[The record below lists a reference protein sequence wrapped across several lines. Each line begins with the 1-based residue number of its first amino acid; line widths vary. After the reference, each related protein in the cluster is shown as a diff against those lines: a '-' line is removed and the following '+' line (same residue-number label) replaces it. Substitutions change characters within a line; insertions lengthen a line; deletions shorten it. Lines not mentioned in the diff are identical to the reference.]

1 MSVDVLM
8 IDDEA
13 ELAASV
19 VEYLSAFGVSA
30 VAVGSAEDGL
40 AYLARATPGLILL
53 DVNLPAMNGFT
64 FTRQVRARTQVPILF
79 VSARGSDDDQVL
91 ALGVGGDDYITK
103 PFSLA
108 VLLAKV
114 KRVLARE
121 GAPEVP
127 DSFDDGHLRID
138 EGTGRTYVD
147 GVEVALPAMEHRL
160 LRHLSRNRG
169 RVVGKQE
176 LFDHVW
182 GEPLTSDGTL
192 NVHVRRLRARIEP
205 DPEHP
210 TYIRTVW
217 GRGYLFE
224 DGA

>member
-1 MSVDVLM
+1 MDVLI

-13 ELAASV
+13 ELAASM
-19 VEYLSAFGVSA
+19 VEYLSAFDVQA
-30 VAVGSAEDGL
+30 VAVGSAEEGL
-40 AYLARATPGLILL
+40 AYLARTEPGLILL
-53 DVNLPAMNGFT
+53 DVNLPGMNGFT

-121 GAPEVP
+121 TPPAAPE
-127 DSFDDGHLRID
+127 SFDDGHLRID
-138 EGTGRTYVD
+138 ESTGRTYVA
-147 GVEVALPAMEHRL
+147 GEELALPAMEDRL
-160 LRHLSRNRG
+160 LRHLARNRG
-169 RVVGKQE
+169 RVVTKQE

-182 GEPLTSDGTL
+182 GEPMTSDGTL
-192 NVHVRRLRARIEP
+192 NVHVRRLRARIER

-210 TYIRTVW
+210 AYIRTVW

-224 DGA
+224 AEE